1 MSVRILPVRHRSLW
15 QGLLF
20 VTAFG
25 LPLAL
30 ATAPS
35 AQAQFVCES
44 TAGGGAGATATG
56 SASNVACGTNADASG
71 GFSASNTAVGY
82 EANAS
87 GSSSGNVATGIQANA
102 SGMGSGNIAIGPLAN
117 ASGDFTNNVAI
128 GRESTAS
135 NNSVAVGGS
144 ASATF
149 SNSAAFGNGAT
160 ATRANQQVFG
170 TATNT
175 YTMAGIASAASKAA
189 QSGPTQLVTSDANG
203 NLATTTLADLGLAS
217 TGDINAINARL
228 DDLDRRAS
236 KAFTGVA
243 MAFAMAGV
251 PTLLPN
257 EKFAATINYGAF
269 QGAHGFAINTAAR
282 LTDNMQ
288 LTAGFGYG
296 ANERIAGGR
305 VGMRVGW

>member
-1 MSVRILPVRHRSLW
+1 MTVRVLPVRIHPLW

-20 VTAFG
+20 ATALG

-30 ATAPS
+30 TS
-35 AQAQFVCES
+35 ASPAEAQFVCES

-56 SASNVACGTNADASG
+56 STFNVACGTNANASG
-71 GFSASNTAVGY
+71 GFNGANTAVGY

-87 GSSSGNVATGIQANA
+87 GTSAGNVATGIQANA
-102 SGMGSGNIAIGPLAN
+102 SGMGSGNIAIGALAN
-117 ASGDFTNNVAI
+117 ASGDFSNNVAI
-128 GRESTAS
+128 GQSSTAS
-135 NNSVAVGGS
+135 ANSVAIGS
-144 ASATF
+144 GASATF
-149 SNSAAFGNGAT
+149 SNSAAFGSGAT

-175 YTMAGIASAASKAA
+175 YTMAGITSATSKAA
-189 QSGPTQLVTSDANG
+189 QSGPTQIVTSDASG
-203 NLATTTLADLGLAS
+203 NLATVSPAEIGLAS
-217 TGDINAINARL
+217 SGDITAINTRL

-257 EKFAATINYGAF
+257 EKFAATINYG
-269 QGAHGFAINTAAR
+269 TSRAR
-282 LTDNMQ
+282 TVSRSTRPPGSLT
-288 LTAGFGYG
+288 TCS
-296 ANERIAGGR
+296 
-305 VGMRVGW
+305 

>member
-1 MSVRILPVRHRSLW
+1 MTVRVLPVRYRPLW

-20 VTAFG
+20 AAAFG

-30 ATAPS
+30 TS
-35 AQAQFVCES
+35 ALPAAAQFVCES
-44 TAGGGAGATATG
+44 TAGGGAGATAAG
-56 SASNVACGTNADASG
+56 STFNVACGTNANASG
-71 GFSASNTAVGY
+71 GFNGANTAVGY

-87 GSSSGNVATGIQANA
+87 GASAGNVATGIQANA
-102 SGMGSGNIAIGPLAN
+102 SGMGSGNIAIGALAN
-117 ASGDFTNNVAI
+117 ASGDFSNNVAI
-128 GRESTAS
+128 GQSSTAS
-135 NNSVAVGGS
+135 ANSVAIGS
-144 ASATF
+144 GAAATF
-149 SNSAAFGNGAT
+149 SNSAAFGSGAT

-175 YTMAGIASAASKAA
+175 YTMAGVTSAASKAA
-189 QSGPTQLVTSDANG
+189 QSGPTQLVTSDASG
-203 NLATTTLADLGLAS
+203 NLAASTLADLGAAS
-217 TGDINAINARL
+217 TADINAINARI
-228 DDLDRRAS
+228 DDLDRRAN

-257 EKFAATINYGAF
+257 EKFAATINYGTF

-296 ANERIAGGR
+296 ADERLAGGR

>member
-1 MSVRILPVRHRSLW
+1 MSARNLPVRLRPFW
-15 QGLLF
+15 QGLLC
-20 VTAFG
+20 VAVVN

-30 ATAPS
+30 TTARP
-35 AQAQFVCES
+35 AAAQFVCES

-102 SGMGSGNIAIGPLAN
+102 SGMGSANVAIGALAN

-135 NNSVAVGGS
+135 NNSVAVGGN

-160 ATRANQQVFG
+160 ATRTNQQVFG

-175 YTMAGIASAASKAA
+175 YTMTGIASAASKAA
-189 QSGPTQLVTSDANG
+189 QSGPTQIVTSDASG
-203 NLATTTLADLGLAS
+203 NLATASLAELGLAS
-217 TGDINAINARL
+217 NGDITAINARL
-228 DDLDRRAS
+228 DDLDRRSS

-257 EKFAATINYGAF
+257 ENFAATINYGTF

-282 LTDNMQ
+282 LTHNMQ

-296 ANERIAGGR
+296 ADERIAGGR
-305 VGMRVGW
+305 LGMRVGW

>member
-1 MSVRILPVRHRSLW
+1 MPVCILPVRFPSRW
-15 QGLLF
+15 QGMLC
-20 VTAFG
+20 TIA
-25 LPLAL
+25 LAL
-30 ATAPS
+30 AFTPAQP

-44 TAGGGAGATATG
+44 TAGGAAGATATG
-56 SASNVACGTNADASG
+56 STFNVACGTNADASG
-71 GFSASNTAVGY
+71 GFNAANTAVGY

-87 GSSSGNVATGIQANA
+87 GTSSGNVATGIQANA

-175 YTMAGIASAASKAA
+175 YTMAGITSAASKAA
-189 QSGPTQLVTSDANG
+189 QSGPTQIVTSDASG
-203 NLATTTLADLGLAS
+203 NLATASLGELGLAS
-217 TGDINAINARL
+217 SGDITAINARL

-251 PTLLPN
+251 PTLLPSEN
-257 EKFAATINYGAF
+257 FAATINYGTF
-269 QGAHGFAINTAAR
+269 QGSHGFAINAAAR
-282 LTDNMQ
+282 LTDNTQ
-288 LTAGFGYG
+288 LTAGFGYS
-296 ANERIAGGR
+296 ADERIAGGR
-305 VGMRVGW
+305 LGMRVGW